1 MKESYLPLYRK
12 YRPQKLEDIVG
23 QAHIKTALANAIK
36 LDKISHAY
44 LFTGPRGTG
53 KTSTARILAK
63 SLNCINGPTINPCG
77 ECESCKAVTNSVPID
92 VIEID
97 AASNRS
103 VEDAHNILEKVQYAP
118 VQGKYK
124 IYIIDEVH
132 MLTPQAFNALLKTLE
147 EPPKNVIFI
156 LATTESHKVLDTIKS
171 RCQRFDFKR
180 ITTNDI
186 VEHLEKISKLEN
198 IKITKEALTTIAKL
212 SAGGMRDSLAL
223 LDQASALGGDK
234 ELTEQDINNLLG
246 RLSFDTLVEMANYII
261 NSDSISSINLLD
273 KIYNDGNEPIII
285 LNNLMAFFK
294 NILISTTCDL
304 EKSIELTSLN
314 EAQVKILTEYKSKV
328 ETHQILSLIN
338 KMADYLK
345 EIKQTNYQQMW
356 LEIALIDLSNLTNN
370 TKLEDLQRRLQA
382 LEGGSTIS
390 TTVSRVVQP
399 VVQPVQ
405 HVQSAQTVVQSVQS
419 KPIANQ
425 TSSTSEPVENEVQN
439 IDPQPVQQPQ
449 QPVQSTPS
457 QPINVD
463 TANSSQLWG
472 QILSNIPDIPSQAW
486 LKRNAIPAEITKE
499 RVILV
504 IQKKDWV
511 DRFNASDR
519 RKIVIDAASVVL
531 GNIDIQV
538 IARTPQKD
546 DIKIEVPKSKPQ
558 KKNIVKPENIEPE
571 QEVVSQDEIESIDE
585 SRNEE
590 KKEKDVEDETHSD
603 QSVMIKDLFDGKYI
617 V

>member
-12 YRPQKLEDIVG
+12 YRPQKLDDIVG

-63 SLNCINGPTINPCG
+63 SLNCVNGPTVTPCG

-132 MLTPQAFNALLKTLE
+132 MLTTPAFNALLKTLE

-198 IKITKEALTTIAKL
+198 IKITKEALVTIAKL

-223 LDQASALGGDK
+223 LDQASALGGEK

-246 RLSFDTLVEMANYII
+246 RLSFDTLLEMTNYIF
-261 NSDSISSINLLD
+261 NSDAISSINLLD

-285 LNNLMAFFK
+285 LNNLMAFLK

-304 EKSIELTSLN
+304 GKSVELTSLN
-314 EAQVKILTEYKSKV
+314 ESQVKVLAEYKSKV

-338 KMADYLK
+338 KIADYLK

-356 LEIALIDLSNLTNN
+356 MEIALIDLSNLTNN

-382 LEGGSTIS
+382 LEGGTAIQ
-390 TTVSRVVQP
+390 TTAPRVVKP
-399 VVQPVQ
+399 IQ
-405 HVQSAQTVVQSVQS
+405 HVQPAQTVPQSDLQPQSVVS
-419 KPIANQ
+419 KNN
-425 TSSTSEPVENEVQN
+425 TSSESVENEVKNVEQK
-439 IDPQPVQQPQ
+439 QVQQSK
-449 QPVQSTPS
+449 QPVQSEPT
-457 QPINVD
+457 QTVNVD
-463 TANSSQLWG
+463 TTDASQLWG

-486 LKRNAIPAEITKE
+486 LKKNAIPAEITKE
-499 RVILV
+499 RVTLV

-511 DRFNASDR
+511 DRFNASER

-531 GNIDIQV
+531 GNLNVQV
-538 IARTPQKD
+538 NARTPQKD
-546 DIKIEVPKSKPQ
+546 DVKIEVPKSEPQ
-558 KKNIVKPENIEPE
+558 KKKIVKPENIEPE

-603 QSVMIKDLFDGKYI
+603 QSVMIKNLFDGKYI

>member
-12 YRPQKLEDIVG
+12 YRPQKLDDIVG

-63 SLNCINGPTINPCG
+63 SLNCVNGPTVTPCG

-132 MLTPQAFNALLKTLE
+132 MLTTPAFNALLKTLE

-198 IKITKEALTTIAKL
+198 IKITKEALVTIAKL

-223 LDQASALGGDK
+223 LDQASALGGEK

-246 RLSFDTLVEMANYII
+246 RLSFDTLLEMTNYIF
-261 NSDSISSINLLD
+261 NSDAISSINLLD

-285 LNNLMAFFK
+285 LNNLMAFLK

-304 EKSIELTSLN
+304 EKSVELTSLN
-314 EAQVKILTEYKSKV
+314 DSQVKVLAEYKSKV

-338 KMADYLK
+338 KIADYLK

-356 LEIALIDLSNLTNN
+356 MEIALIDLSNLTNN

-382 LEGGSTIS
+382 LEGGTAIQ
-390 TTVSRVVQP
+390 TTAPRVVKP
-399 VVQPVQ
+399 IQ
-405 HVQSAQTVVQSVQS
+405 HVQPAQAVPQSDLKSQSVVS
-419 KPIANQ
+419 KNIAN
-425 TSSTSEPVENEVQN
+425 SESVENEVKNVEPKQ
-439 IDPQPVQQPQ
+439 VQQSK
-449 QPVQSTPS
+449 QPVQSEPT
-457 QPINVD
+457 QTVNVD
-463 TANSSQLWG
+463 TTDASQLWG

-486 LKRNAIPAEITKE
+486 LKKNAIPAEITKE
-499 RVILV
+499 RVTLV

-511 DRFNASDR
+511 DRFNASER

-531 GNIDIQV
+531 GNLNVQV
-538 IARTPQKD
+538 NARTPQKD
-546 DIKIEVPKSKPQ
+546 DVKIEVPKSEPQ
-558 KKNIVKPENIEPE
+558 KK
-571 QEVVSQDEIESIDE
+571 
-585 SRNEE
+585 
-590 KKEKDVEDETHSD
+590 
-603 QSVMIKDLFDGKYI
+603 KYS
-617 V
+617 

>member
-12 YRPQKLEDIVG
+12 YRPQKLDDIVG

-63 SLNCINGPTINPCG
+63 SLNCVNGPTVTPCG

-132 MLTPQAFNALLKTLE
+132 MLTTQAFNALLKTLE

-198 IKITKEALTTIAKL
+198 IKITKEALVTIAKL

-223 LDQASALGGDK
+223 LDQASALGGEK

-246 RLSFDTLVEMANYII
+246 RLSFDTLLEMTNYIF
-261 NSDSISSINLLD
+261 NSDAISSINLLD

-285 LNNLMAFFK
+285 LNNLMAFLK

-314 EAQVKILTEYKSKV
+314 ESQVKVLAEYKSKV

-338 KMADYLK
+338 KIADYLK

-356 LEIALIDLSNLTNN
+356 MEIALIDLSNLTNN

-382 LEGGSTIS
+382 LEGGTAIQ
-390 TTVSRVVQP
+390 TTVPRVVKP
-399 VVQPVQ
+399 IQ
-405 HVQSAQTVVQSVQS
+405 HVQPAQTVPQSDLPPQSVVSKNNANSESVENEVKNVEPKQVQYSKQSVQS
-419 KPIANQ
+419 EPTQ
-425 TSSTSEPVENEVQN
+425 TV
-439 IDPQPVQQPQ
+439 
-449 QPVQSTPS
+449 
-457 QPINVD
+457 NVD
-463 TANSSQLWG
+463 MTDASQLWG

-486 LKRNAIPAEITKE
+486 LKKNAIPAEITKE
-499 RVILV
+499 RVTLV

-511 DRFNASDR
+511 DRFNASER

-531 GNIDIQV
+531 GNLNVQV
-538 IARTPQKD
+538 NARTPQKD
-546 DIKIEVPKSKPQ
+546 DVKIEVPKSEPQ

-571 QEVVSQDEIESIDE
+571 QEVLSQDEIESIDE

-603 QSVMIKDLFDGKYI
+603 QSVMIKNLFDGKYI

>member
-261 NSDSISSINLLD
+261 NSDAISSINLLD

-285 LNNLMAFFK
+285 LNNLMVFFK

-314 EAQVKILTEYKSKV
+314 EAQVKVLTEYKSKV

-382 LEGGSTIS
+382 LEGGSTIP

-399 VVQPVQ
+399 
-405 HVQSAQTVVQSVQS
+405 AQTVVQSVQS

-425 TSSTSEPVENEVQN
+425 TSSTSAPVENVVQN
-439 IDPQPVQQPQ
+439 IEPQPVQQPQ
-449 QPVQSTPS
+449 QPVQSVPS
-457 QPINVD
+457 QQVNVD
-463 TANSSQLWG
+463 TANASQLWG
-472 QILSNIPDIPSQAW
+472 HILSNIPDIPSQAW
-486 LKRNAIPAEITKE
+486 LKKNAIPAEITKE
-499 RVILV
+499 RVTLV

-546 DIKIEVPKSKPQ
+546 DIKIEVPKSEPQ

-571 QEVVSQDEIESIDE
+571 QEIVSQAEIESVDE
-585 SRNEE
+585 SRKEE
-590 KKEKDVEDETHSD
+590 KKENNVEDENRSD

>member
-12 YRPQKLEDIVG
+12 YRPQKLDDIVG

-63 SLNCINGPTINPCG
+63 SLNCVNGPTVTPCG

-132 MLTPQAFNALLKTLE
+132 MLTTQAFNALLKTLE

-198 IKITKEALTTIAKL
+198 IKISKEALVTIAKL

-223 LDQASALGGDK
+223 LDQASALGGEK

-246 RLSFDTLVEMANYII
+246 RLSFDTLLEMTNYIF
-261 NSDSISSINLLD
+261 NSDTISSINLLD

-285 LNNLMAFFK
+285 LNNLMAFLK

-304 EKSIELTSLN
+304 EKSVELTSLN
-314 EAQVKILTEYKSKV
+314 ESQVKVLAEYKSKI

-338 KMADYLK
+338 KIADYLK

-356 LEIALIDLSNLTNN
+356 MEIALIDLSNLTNN

-382 LEGGSTIS
+382 LEGGTAIQ
-390 TTVSRVVQP
+390 TTAPRVVKP
-399 VVQPVQ
+399 MQPVQ
-405 HVQSAQTVVQSVQS
+405 PAQTVPQSDLQSQSVVLKNNAS
-419 KPIANQ
+419 PESI
-425 TSSTSEPVENEVQN
+425 ENEVKN
-439 IDPQPVQQPQ
+439 IEPKQVQQPK
-449 QPVQSTPS
+449 QPVQSEPT
-457 QPINVD
+457 QTVNVD
-463 TANSSQLWG
+463 TTDASQLWG

-486 LKRNAIPAEITKE
+486 LKKNAIPAEITKE
-499 RVILV
+499 RVTLV

-511 DRFNASDR
+511 DRFNASER

-531 GNIDIQV
+531 GNLNVQV
-538 IARTPQKD
+538 NARTPQKD
-546 DIKIEVPKSKPQ
+546 DVKIEVPKPEPQ

-571 QEVVSQDEIESIDE
+571 QEVVSQDEIESVDE

-590 KKEKDVEDETHSD
+590 KKEKDVEDETRSD

>member
-12 YRPQKLEDIVG
+12 YRPQKLDDIVG

-63 SLNCINGPTINPCG
+63 SLNCVNGPTVTPCG

-132 MLTPQAFNALLKTLE
+132 MLTTQAFNALLKTLE

-198 IKITKEALTTIAKL
+198 IKITKEALVTIAKL

-223 LDQASALGGDK
+223 LDQASALGGEK

-246 RLSFDTLVEMANYII
+246 RLSFDTLLEMTNYIF
-261 NSDSISSINLLD
+261 NSDAISSINLLD

-285 LNNLMAFFK
+285 LNNLMAFLK

-314 EAQVKILTEYKSKV
+314 ESQVKVLAEYKSKV

-338 KMADYLK
+338 KIADYLK

-356 LEIALIDLSNLTNN
+356 MEIALIDLSNLTNN

-382 LEGGSTIS
+382 LEGGTAIQ
-390 TTVSRVVQP
+390 TTAPRVVKP
-399 VVQPVQ
+399 IQ
-405 HVQSAQTVVQSVQS
+405 HVQPAQTVPQSDLQSQSVVS
-419 KPIANQ
+419 KNNAN
-425 TSSTSEPVENEVQN
+425 SESVENEVKNVESKQ
-439 IDPQPVQQPQ
+439 VQQSK
-449 QPVQSTPS
+449 QPVQSETT
-457 QPINVD
+457 QTVNVD
-463 TANSSQLWG
+463 TTDASQLWG

-486 LKRNAIPAEITKE
+486 LKKNAIPAEITKE
-499 RVILV
+499 RVTLV

-511 DRFNASDR
+511 DRFNASER

-531 GNIDIQV
+531 GNLNVQV
-538 IARTPQKD
+538 NARTPQKD
-546 DIKIEVPKSKPQ
+546 DVKIEVPKSEPQ

-571 QEVVSQDEIESIDE
+571 QEVVSQDEIESVDE

-603 QSVMIKDLFDGKYI
+603 QSVMIKNLFDGKYI

>member
-12 YRPQKLEDIVG
+12 YRPQKLDDIVG

-63 SLNCINGPTINPCG
+63 SLNCVNGPTVTPCG

-132 MLTPQAFNALLKTLE
+132 MLTTQAFNALLKTLE

-198 IKITKEALTTIAKL
+198 IKITKEALVTIAKL

-223 LDQASALGGDK
+223 LDQASALGGEK

-246 RLSFDTLVEMANYII
+246 RLSFDTLLEMTNYIF
-261 NSDSISSINLLD
+261 NSDAISSINLLD

-285 LNNLMAFFK
+285 LNNLMAFLK

-314 EAQVKILTEYKSKV
+314 ESQVKVLAEYKSKI

-338 KMADYLK
+338 KIADYLK

-356 LEIALIDLSNLTNN
+356 MEIALIDLSNLTNN

-382 LEGGSTIS
+382 LEGGTAIQ
-390 TTVSRVVQP
+390 TTAPRVVMPIQHVQP
-399 VVQPVQ
+399 AQTVPQSDLQPQSVVSKNNANLESVENKVKNVEPKQVQQSKQPVQ
-405 HVQSAQTVVQSVQS
+405 PEPTQTV
-419 KPIANQ
+419 
-425 TSSTSEPVENEVQN
+425 
-439 IDPQPVQQPQ
+439 
-449 QPVQSTPS
+449 
-457 QPINVD
+457 NVD
-463 TANSSQLWG
+463 TTDASQLWG

-486 LKRNAIPAEITKE
+486 LKKNAIPAEITKE
-499 RVILV
+499 RVTLV

-511 DRFNASDR
+511 DRFNASER

-531 GNIDIQV
+531 GNLNVQV
-538 IARTPQKD
+538 NARTPQKD
-546 DIKIEVPKSKPQ
+546 DVKIEVPKSEPQ

-571 QEVVSQDEIESIDE
+571 QEVISQDEIESIDE

-603 QSVMIKDLFDGKYI
+603 QSVMIKNLFDGKYI

>member
-12 YRPQKLEDIVG
+12 YRPQKLDDIVG

-63 SLNCINGPTINPCG
+63 SLNCVNGPTVTPCG

-132 MLTPQAFNALLKTLE
+132 MLTTQAFNALLKTLE

-198 IKITKEALTTIAKL
+198 IKITKEALVTIAKL

-223 LDQASALGGDK
+223 LDQASALGGEK

-246 RLSFDTLVEMANYII
+246 RLSFDTLLEMTNYIF
-261 NSDSISSINLLD
+261 NSDAISSINLLD

-285 LNNLMAFFK
+285 LNNLMAFLK

-314 EAQVKILTEYKSKV
+314 ESQVKVLAEYKSKV

-338 KMADYLK
+338 KIADYLK

-356 LEIALIDLSNLTNN
+356 MEIALIDLSNLTNN

-382 LEGGSTIS
+382 LEGGTAIQ
-390 TTVSRVVQP
+390 TTAPRVVKSIQHVQP
-399 VVQPVQ
+399 AQTVPQSDLQPQSVVSKNNANSESVENKVKNVEPKQVQQSKQPVQ
-405 HVQSAQTVVQSVQS
+405 PEPTQTV
-419 KPIANQ
+419 
-425 TSSTSEPVENEVQN
+425 
-439 IDPQPVQQPQ
+439 
-449 QPVQSTPS
+449 
-457 QPINVD
+457 NVD
-463 TANSSQLWG
+463 TTDASQLWG

-486 LKRNAIPAEITKE
+486 LKKNAIPAEITKE
-499 RVILV
+499 RVTLV

-511 DRFNASDR
+511 DRFNASER

-531 GNIDIQV
+531 GNLNVQV
-538 IARTPQKD
+538 NARTPQKD
-546 DIKIEVPKSKPQ
+546 DVKIEVPKSEPQ

-571 QEVVSQDEIESIDE
+571 QEVVSQDEIESVDE

-603 QSVMIKDLFDGKYI
+603 QSVMIKNLFDGKYI

>member
-12 YRPQKLEDIVG
+12 YRPQKLDDIVG

-63 SLNCINGPTINPCG
+63 SLNCVNGPTVTPCG

-132 MLTPQAFNALLKTLE
+132 MLTTQAFNALLKTLE

-198 IKITKEALTTIAKL
+198 IKITKEALVTIAKL

-223 LDQASALGGDK
+223 LDQASALGGEK

-246 RLSFDTLVEMANYII
+246 RLSFDTLLEMTNYIF
-261 NSDSISSINLLD
+261 NSDAISSINLLD

-285 LNNLMAFFK
+285 LNNLMAFLK

-304 EKSIELTSLN
+304 EKSVELTSLN
-314 EAQVKILTEYKSKV
+314 ESQVKVLAEYKSNV

-338 KMADYLK
+338 KIADYLK

-356 LEIALIDLSNLTNN
+356 MEIALIDLSNLTNN

-382 LEGGSTIS
+382 LEGGTAIQ
-390 TTVSRVVQP
+390 TTAPRVVKP
-399 VVQPVQ
+399 IQ
-405 HVQSAQTVVQSVQS
+405 HVQPTQTVPQSDLQPQSVVS
-419 KPIANQ
+419 KNNA
-425 TSSTSEPVENEVQN
+425 SSESVENEVKNVEPKQ
-439 IDPQPVQQPQ
+439 VQQSK
-449 QPVQSTPS
+449 QPVQSEPT
-457 QPINVD
+457 QTVNVD
-463 TANSSQLWG
+463 TTDASQLWG

-486 LKRNAIPAEITKE
+486 LKKNAIPAEITKE
-499 RVILV
+499 RVTLV

-511 DRFNASDR
+511 DRFNASER

-531 GNIDIQV
+531 GNLNVQV
-538 IARTPQKD
+538 NARTPQKD
-546 DIKIEVPKSKPQ
+546 DVKIEVPKSEPQ

-571 QEVVSQDEIESIDE
+571 QEVVSQDEIESVDE
-585 SRNEE
+585 SRNEG

-603 QSVMIKDLFDGKYI
+603 QSVMIKNLFDGKYI

>member
-12 YRPQKLEDIVG
+12 YRPQKLDDIVG

-63 SLNCINGPTINPCG
+63 SLNCVNGPTVTPCG

-132 MLTPQAFNALLKTLE
+132 MLTTQAFNALLKTLE

-198 IKITKEALTTIAKL
+198 IKITKEALVTIAKL

-223 LDQASALGGDK
+223 LDQASALGGEK

-246 RLSFDTLVEMANYII
+246 RLSFDTLLEMTNYIF
-261 NSDSISSINLLD
+261 NSDAISSINLLD

-285 LNNLMAFFK
+285 LNNLMAFLK

-314 EAQVKILTEYKSKV
+314 ESQVKVLAEYKSKV

-338 KMADYLK
+338 KIADYLK

-356 LEIALIDLSNLTNN
+356 MEIALIDLSNLTNN

-382 LEGGSTIS
+382 LEGGNAIQ
-390 TTVSRVVQP
+390 TTAPRVVKP
-399 VVQPVQ
+399 IQ
-405 HVQSAQTVVQSVQS
+405 HVQPAQTVPQSDLQPQSVVS
-419 KPIANQ
+419 KNNA
-425 TSSTSEPVENEVQN
+425 SSESVENEVKNVEPKQ
-439 IDPQPVQQPQ
+439 VQQSKKT
-449 QPVQSTPS
+449 VQSETT
-457 QPINVD
+457 QTVNVD
-463 TANSSQLWG
+463 TTDASQLWG

-486 LKRNAIPAEITKE
+486 LKKNAIPAEITKE
-499 RVILV
+499 RVTLV

-511 DRFNASDR
+511 DRFNASER

-531 GNIDIQV
+531 GNLNVQV
-538 IARTPQKD
+538 NARTPQKD
-546 DIKIEVPKSKPQ
+546 DVKIEVPKSEPQ

-603 QSVMIKDLFDGKYI
+603 QSVMIKNLFDGKYI

>member
-132 MLTPQAFNALLKTLE
+132 MLTQQAFNALLKTLE

-246 RLSFDTLVEMANYII
+246 RLSFGTLVEMANYII
-261 NSDSISSINLLD
+261 NSDAISSINLLD

-285 LNNLMAFFK
+285 LNNLMVFFK

-314 EAQVKILTEYKSKV
+314 EAQVKVLTEYKSKV

-382 LEGGSTIS
+382 LEGGSTIP

-399 VVQPVQ
+399 T
-405 HVQSAQTVVQSVQS
+405 QTVVQSVQS
-419 KPIANQ
+419 KPIAHQ
-425 TSSTSEPVENEVQN
+425 TSSTSAPVENEVQN
-439 IDPQPVQQPQ
+439 IEPQPVQQPQ
-449 QPVQSTPS
+449 QPVQSSPS
-457 QPINVD
+457 QPVNVD
-463 TANSSQLWG
+463 TANASQLWG

-486 LKRNAIPAEITKE
+486 LKKNAIPAEITKE
-499 RVILV
+499 RVTLV

-546 DIKIEVPKSKPQ
+546 DIKIEVPKSEPQ

-571 QEVVSQDEIESIDE
+571 QEIVSQAEIESVDE
-585 SRNEE
+585 SRKEE
-590 KKEKDVEDETHSD
+590 KKENNVEDENRSD

>member
-12 YRPQKLEDIVG
+12 YRPQKLDDIVG

-63 SLNCINGPTINPCG
+63 SLNCINVPTINPCG

-132 MLTPQAFNALLKTLE
+132 MLTTQAFNALLKTLE

-198 IKITKEALTTIAKL
+198 IKITKQALTTIAKL

-223 LDQASALGGDK
+223 LDQASALGGEK

-246 RLSFDTLVEMANYII
+246 RLSFDTLLEMTNYIF
-261 NSDSISSINLLD
+261 NSDAISSINLLD

-285 LNNLMAFFK
+285 LNNLMAFLK

-314 EAQVKILTEYKSKV
+314 ESQVKVLAEYKSKV

-338 KMADYLK
+338 KIADYLK

-356 LEIALIDLSNLTNN
+356 MEIALIDLSNLTNN

-382 LEGGSTIS
+382 LEGGTAIQ
-390 TTVSRVVQP
+390 TTAPRVVKP
-399 VVQPVQ
+399 IQ
-405 HVQSAQTVVQSVQS
+405 HVQPAQIVPQSDLQPQFVVP
-419 KPIANQ
+419 KNNA
-425 TSSTSEPVENEVQN
+425 SSESVENEVKNVESKQ
-439 IDPQPVQQPQ
+439 VQQSK
-449 QPVQSTPS
+449 QPVQSETT
-457 QPINVD
+457 QTVNVD
-463 TANSSQLWG
+463 TTDASQLWG

-486 LKRNAIPAEITKE
+486 LKKNAIPAEITKE
-499 RVILV
+499 RVTLV

-511 DRFNASDR
+511 DRFNASER

-531 GNIDIQV
+531 GNLNVQV
-538 IARTPQKD
+538 NARTPQKD
-546 DIKIEVPKSKPQ
+546 DVKIEVPKSKPQ

-571 QEVVSQDEIESIDE
+571 QEVVSQDEIESVDE

-603 QSVMIKDLFDGKYI
+603 QSVIIKNLFDGKYI

>member
-63 SLNCINGPTINPCG
+63 SLNCVNGPTINPCG

-132 MLTPQAFNALLKTLE
+132 MLTTQAFNALLKTLE

-198 IKITKEALTTIAKL
+198 IKITKEALTIIAKL

-246 RLSFDTLVEMANYII
+246 RLSFDTLVEMSNYIFE
-261 NSDSISSINLLD
+261 SDAISSINLLD

-314 EAQVKILTEYKSKV
+314 EAQVNVLAEYKSKV

-338 KMADYLK
+338 KIADYLK

-356 LEIALIDLSNLTNN
+356 MEIALIDLANLTNN
-370 TKLEDLQRRLQA
+370 TKLEDLQKRLQA
-382 LEGGSTIS
+382 LEGGSAIP
-390 TTVSRVVQP
+390 TTAPRVINPVQNIQNVQP
-399 VVQPVQ
+399 AQTVTQPVQ
-405 HVQSAQTVVQSVQS
+405 QPVAPQPAPSSA
-419 KPIANQ
+419 
-425 TSSTSEPVENEVQN
+425 PVEKEKEVQN
-439 IDPQPVQQPQ
+439 VEPQQVQQPQ
-449 QPVQSTPS
+449 QPVQVTSG
-457 QPINVD
+457 QPVNVD
-463 TANSSQLWG
+463 TSNASQLWG

-499 RVILV
+499 RVTLV

-511 DRFNASDR
+511 DRFNASER

-531 GNIDIQV
+531 GNLDVQV

-546 DIKIEVPKSKPQ
+546 DVKIEVPKMEPQ
-558 KKNIVKPENIEPE
+558 KKNIVKPENVEPDE
-571 QEVVSQDEIESIDE
+571 EAVSQDEIESVDE
-585 SRNEE
+585 TRKEE
-590 KKEKDVEDETHSD
+590 KEKVDDENRSD
-603 QSVMIKDLFDGKYI
+603 QSVMIKNLFDGKYI